1 MAIDTEQKSP
11 SDGKVWGIFKL
22 PFRQTGNNTRTT
34 LSSSSTSNLYVQ
46 TQPHAEGSNHHG
58 SAISVSSVAKS
69 LLPTRRRLKLDPAN
83 KLYFPYICFVCVV
96 SCLGPA
102 ANKKPVTDQQYQKGH
117 QEALILGGLELIS
130 AEMIPFN
137 PWPHCGLIHFD
148 ACIHLEVHGISAKS
162 ETMNQNSKNYVS
174 GIVEQ
179 KNLSEFDMSKL
190 GIGFDD
196 EKSERKTSEKALV
209 LSQINV

>member
-1 MAIDTEQKSP
+1 MAKFGEFLSCLFAKLGIIPERLSLLLQPLIYTFKLNLMPKDQIITALPFWFPPLQSRFCRLGVGSNLIQLISYIFHFDEQK
-11 SDGKVWGIFKL
+11 DQV
-22 PFRQTGNNTRTT
+22 
-34 LSSSSTSNLYVQ
+34 
-46 TQPHAEGSNHHG
+46 
-58 SAISVSSVAKS
+58 AIEQILWVVF
-69 LLPTRRRLKLDPAN
+69 LDPKRPCPTFA
-83 KLYFPYICFVCVV
+83 LFALF
-96 SCLGPA
+96 LA
-102 ANKKPVTDQQYQKGH
+102 WDQL
-117 QEALILGGLELIS
+117 LIRSLSLINS
-130 AEMIPFN
+130 IRK
-137 PWPHCGLIHFD
+137 
-148 ACIHLEVHGISAKS
+148 LEVHGISAKS

>member
-1 MAIDTEQKSP
+1 MAKFGEFLSCLFAKL
-11 SDGKVWGIFKL
+11 GIIPERLCLLLQPLIYTFKLNLMPKDQIITAL
-22 PFRQTGNNTRTT
+22 PFRFPPLQSRFCRLGVG
-34 LSSSSTSNLYVQ
+34 SNLIQLISYIFHFDEQKDQV
-46 TQPHAEGSNHHG
+46 
-58 SAISVSSVAKS
+58 AIEQILWVVF
-69 LLPTRRRLKLDPAN
+69 LDP
-83 KLYFPYICFVCVV
+83 KRPCPL
-96 SCLGPA
+96 
-102 ANKKPVTDQQYQKGH
+102 
-117 QEALILGGLELIS
+117 LIRSLSLINS
-130 AEMIPFN
+130 IRK
-137 PWPHCGLIHFD
+137 
-148 ACIHLEVHGISAKS
+148 LEVHGISAKS

>member
-1 MAIDTEQKSP
+1 MAKFGEFLSCLFAKL
-11 SDGKVWGIFKL
+11 GIIPERLCLLLQPLIYTFKLNLMPKDQIITAL
-22 PFRQTGNNTRTT
+22 PFRFPPLQSRFCRLGVG
-34 LSSSSTSNLYVQ
+34 SNLIQLISYIFHFDEQKDQV
-46 TQPHAEGSNHHG
+46 
-58 SAISVSSVAKS
+58 AIEQILWVVF
-69 LLPTRRRLKLDPAN
+69 LDP
-83 KLYFPYICFVCVV
+83 KRPC
-96 SCLGPA
+96 P
-102 ANKKPVTDQQYQKGH
+102 YQKGH